1 MKNVKKALLVVLC
14 VVLLVVS
21 SVFGTLA
28 YLTDKEAVVN
38 TFTVG
43 QIDIYLDEGKVDEA
57 GAFIDQ
63 ANDRVQENK
72 YHLIPGQSYDKD
84 PTVKVLK
91 DSEDAWLFVKVENN
105 IALIEAAEGDNGYR
119 TIANQLTDNGWVA
132 LDGVKNVYY
141 QAHPKSTASDTYFTV
156 FKNFKIAGDKVVNGT
171 PAEGEVSIDSYN
183 TAKNA
188 DSMIKVTAYAIQKAG
203 FDSTAKTDDQ
213 NAAEAWTA
221 LVGQLKLN

>member
-1 MKNVKKALLVVLC
+1 MKNAKKALLLVLC

-43 QIDIYLDEGKVDEA
+43 RVDIYLDEGKVDEA
-57 GAFIDQ
+57 GNFIDQ
-63 ANDRVQENK
+63 ANNRVQENK

-105 IALIEAAEGDNGYR
+105 IAPIEASEGDNGYR

-132 LDGVKNVYY
+132 LGSVENVYY

-156 FKNFKIAGDKVVNGT
+156 FKNFKIAGDKVVNGI
-171 PAEGEVSIDSYN
+171 AGEGEVSIDDYN
-183 TAKNA
+183 TEKNA
-188 DSMIKVTAYAIQKAG
+188 NSLIKVTAYAIQLAG
-203 FDSTAKTDDQ
+203 FENNPTG
-213 NAAEAWTA
+213 AWTA
-221 LVGQLKLN
+221 LQGQLAANS